1 MTGLDVTVEL
11 QADSGG
17 AVIRCGSCGA
27 EQLLWATSES
37 TAHGAATAF
46 MDEHLRCGEEVRAAL
61 RDLDRGDH
69 SVVTRLPTHR
79 LR

>member
-1 MTGLDVTVEL
+1 MPGLDVTVEL
-11 QADSGG
+11 HSDGGG

-27 EQLLWATSES
+27 EQLLWVTDHISAQ
-37 TAHGAATAF
+37 GAATGF

-61 RDLDRGDH
+61 RDQDRDH
-69 SVVTRLPTHR
+69 SVVTRLPSRR